1 MVPRLFWI
9 CKNWWCFSLFLFCKF
24 CWKNPFGVLVLINLP
39 AIYSRDLKPMTF
51 LVSVKTQK
59 ISRRAS
65 EGEFPHPFMLFGKPW
80 VVSCLHWAT
89 SFVFLT
95 IMGPCRLLIIIRS
108 TNKTM
113 GTFWFCY
120 CALQV
125 SLKSLWVRV
134 CFELEAWLW
143 LMGCLI
149 SKISEQNQGLTIGI
163 LRVCT

>member
-9 CKNWWCFSLFLFCKF
+9 CKNWWCFSFFLFCKF

-39 AIYSRDLKPMTF
+39 AIYSWDLKLMTF
-51 LVSVKTQK
+51 LVSVKTQ
-59 ISRRAS
+59 ISRQAS
-65 EGEFPHPFMLFGKPW
+65 EGKFPHSFILFGKPW
-80 VVSCLHWAT
+80 VVPCLRWAT
-89 SFVFLT
+89 SSVFLT
-95 IMGPCRLLIIIRS
+95 IMGWCRLFINIRS

-113 GTFWFCY
+113 CTFWFRY
-120 CALQV
+120 CALKV
-125 SLKSLWVRV
+125 SLKNLWVRV

-163 LRVCT
+163 LCVCT